1 MTGGSGYLKYLIRL
15 TREVFHCYMDT
26 EGNLYESPIGTIGKR
41 KYGIKKEMIFK
52 EIYHSHN

>member
-1 MTGGSGYLKYLIRL
+1 MKYLIRL

-41 KYGIKKEMIFK
+41 NYGIKKK
-52 EIYHSHN
+52 K